1 MHIPNSHNSTLTN
14 GTTMQTNVLV
24 LQWYS
29 ICGILI
35 PSIEKEGYIMEK
47 TIDKYLNNLDV
58 EVAYLKYVAE
68 QLKLLNEE
76 LKETERG
83 VKDESSA
90 TSR

>member
-1 MHIPNSHNSTLTN
+1 
-14 GTTMQTNVLV
+14 
-24 LQWYS
+24 
-29 ICGILI
+29 
-35 PSIEKEGYIMEK
+35 MEK